1 MTRIEEAIK
10 QSKFQDVYQKA
21 LINLIYTANCLRDE
35 QVKILKPFDLLP
47 QHFNIMR
54 ILKGRHPRPICPGE
68 IKEVMLDKAND
79 LTRLLDKLERK
90 GLIQRNLCP
99 TNRRKMD
106 ITLTQAGLELL
117 EKMNRIM
124 DQTHDALK
132 KRLSDREAA
141 SLSHLLDKM
150 RG

>member
-10 QSKFQDVYQKA
+10 QSKFQDLYQKA
-21 LINLIYTANCLRDE
+21 LVNLIYTANCLRDE
-35 QVKILKPFDLLP
+35 QVRRLKSFDLLP
-47 QHFNIMR
+47 QHFNVMR
-54 ILKGRHPRPICPGE
+54 ILRGRHPNPVCPGE

-90 GLIQRNLCP
+90 GLIQRNLCQ

-106 ITLTQAGLELL
+106 VTLTQAGIELL
-117 EKMNRIM
+117 EKLNHIM
-124 DQTHDALK
+124 EETHKTLK
-132 KRLSDREAA
+132 ERLSEREAA

>member
-21 LINLIYTANCLRDE
+21 LVNLIYTANCLRDE
-35 QVKILKPFDLLP
+35 QVRRLKSFDLLP
-47 QHFNIMR
+47 QHFNVMR
-54 ILKGRHPRPICPGE
+54 ILRGRHPNPVCPGE

-90 GLIQRNLCP
+90 GLIQRNLCQ

-106 ITLTQAGLELL
+106 VTLTQAGIELL
-117 EKMNRIM
+117 EKLNHIM
-124 DQTHDALK
+124 EETYKTLK
-132 KRLSDREAA
+132 ERLSEREAA